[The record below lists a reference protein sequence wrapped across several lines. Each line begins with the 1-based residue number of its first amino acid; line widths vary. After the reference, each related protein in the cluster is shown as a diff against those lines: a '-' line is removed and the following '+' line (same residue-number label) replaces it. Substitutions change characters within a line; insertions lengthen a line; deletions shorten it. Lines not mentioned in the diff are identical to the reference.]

1 MKILNKYNFNSVGIF
16 LLFCVALFSFVVTA
30 SAAPHISCAN
40 TTYNFN
46 ASNEIS
52 AVEHTFVLTNTGDE
66 DLVFGQVRSCCGSKA
81 SLRDKVVAPGSNT
94 TLNVKLSLRGRHG
107 KVNKS
112 IYVASNDPK
121 HSYLQLNLTGIIA
134 SSTTSSAMKTTK
146 SLSKSVVTGDIL
158 VVPKEICVTSGKN
171 RKEPVVRYL
180 ALRSRNRTPFKITDV
195 KLMEGMTHTL
205 TALGNAG
212 WRIEIANIIPDD
224 KLNGKVITIMTD
236 RKDQP
241 TVTIP
246 IRVVNQL

>member
-16 LLFCVALFSFVVTA
+16 LLVCVALFSFVVTA

-46 ASNEIS
+46 VSNEIS

-94 TLNVKLSLRGRHG
+94 TLNVKLSLRGRRG

-121 HSYLQLNLTGIIA
+121 HSYLQLKLTGIV
-134 SSTTSSAMKTTK
+134 SSTTSSVRTTTK
-146 SLSKSVVTGDIL
+146 SPSKSVVIGDIL
-158 VVPKEICVTSGKN
+158 VVPKEICVTGGKN

-180 ALRSRNRTPFKITDV
+180 ALRSRKRAPFKIMEV

-224 KLNGKVITIMTD
+224 KLNGKGITLLTD
-236 RKDQP
+236 RKDRP
-241 TVTIP
+241 TITIP
-246 IRVVNQL
+246 IRVVNH

>member
-16 LLFCVALFSFVVTA
+16 LLVCIALFSFVVTA
-30 SAAPHISCAN
+30 SAAPQISCAN

-46 ASNEIS
+46 VSNEIS
-52 AVEHTFVLTNTGDE
+52 AVEHTFILTNIGDE
-66 DLVFGQVRSCCGSKA
+66 DLVFGQVRSCCGSTV

-94 TLNVKLSLRGRHG
+94 TLNVKLSIRGRHG

-121 HSYLQLNLTGIIA
+121 QSYLQLMLTGIV
-134 SSTTSSAMKTTK
+134 SSTTSSAMETTK
-146 SLSKSVVTGDIL
+146 SPSKLVVTGDIL

-171 RKEPVVRYL
+171 RKKTVVRYL
-180 ALRSRNRTPFKITDV
+180 ALRSRKRAPFKIMEV

-224 KLNGKVITIMTD
+224 KLNGKGITLLTD

-241 TVTIP
+241 TITIP
-246 IRVVNQL
+246 IRVVNQ